1 MSCPVMKK
9 LILLLTLFIFT
20 VSIKAQ
26 IISKQVISSLGSNYS
41 NNTIKLSSVLGEVLV
56 GSMTDE
62 DGSLQLGNGYY
73 PSLNLETLSVQS
85 LIIEVK
91 LKVYPNPVNELLYI
105 SHPTETKF
113 DIYLTDV
120 TGKNIFKGKV
130 QKKNPINTSQF
141 PKGIYLLTIM
151 TGEIKKTNT
160 YKIIKL

>member
-1 MSCPVMKK
+1 MNK
-9 LILLLTLFIFT
+9 IYYFLLFFIT
-20 VSIKAQ
+20 IEIAAQ
-26 IISKQVISSLGSNYS
+26 SISKQAISSLGSNYS
-41 NNTIKLSSVLGEVLV
+41 NSTIKLSSVLGEVLV
-56 GSMTDE
+56 GSVTDE

-91 LKVYPNPVNELLYI
+91 LKVYPNPVNELLYV

-113 DIYLTDV
+113 DIYITDV
-120 TGKNIFKGKV
+120 TGRNIFKGKI
-130 QKKNPINTSQF
+130 QKQNPINISQY

>member
-1 MSCPVMKK
+1 MKK
-9 LILLLTLFIFT
+9 IILLLTLFIFS

-26 IISKQVISSLGSNYS
+26 TISKQAISSLGSNYANS
-41 NNTIKLSSVLGEVLV
+41 TIKLSFILGEVSV

-85 LIIEVK
+85 TLIEVN

-105 SHPTETKF
+105 SHPTENNFVIYIT
-113 DIYLTDV
+113 DI
-120 TGKNIFKGKV
+120 TGKKIFEGKV
-130 QKKNPINTSQF
+130 QKQNPIDISQY

-151 TGEIKKTNT
+151 TGEIKKTDT

>member
-1 MSCPVMKK
+1 MKK

-41 NNTIKLSSVLGEVLV
+41 NSTIKLSFVLGEVLV
-56 GSMTDE
+56 GSVTDE

-73 PSLNLETLSVQS
+73 PSLNLETLSVKS

-91 LKVYPNPVNELLYI
+91 LKVYPNPVNELLYV

-113 DIYLTDV
+113 DIYITDV
-120 TGKNIFKGKV
+120 TGRNIFKGKI
-130 QKKNPINTSQF
+130 QKQNPINISQY

>member
-1 MSCPVMKK
+1 MKK

-41 NNTIKLSSVLGEVLV
+41 NSTIKLSYVLGEFVV
-56 GSMTDE
+56 GSMTDD

-91 LKVYPNPVNELLYI
+91 LKVYPNPVNELLYV

-113 DIYLTDV
+113 DIYITDV
-120 TGKNIFKGKV
+120 TGRNIFKGKI
-130 QKKNPINTSQF
+130 QKQNPINISQY